1 MLCQYE
7 FLWLRFEKFLGPIF
21 HTMLG
26 PPVVTILCVVQRIL
40 LIHECALHKKNYPN
54 VQCTEIW
61 YEKKHFKFKECCS
74 NRLWLSDWC
83 FLSTQTQYGDCPRKK
98 GCPIVGKSPSP
109 SSTSV
114 VQFFLGHMTLMER
127 NSSKMLVLPYNICIL
142 KQG

>member
-1 MLCQYE
+1 MNVHCT
-7 FLWLRFEKFLGPIF
+7 RR
-21 HTMLG
+21 
-26 PPVVTILCVVQRIL
+26 TILTF
-40 LIHECALHKKNYPN
+40 N
-54 VQCTEIW
+54 VQKSD
-61 YEKKHFKFKECCS
+61 KKKKLFKFKECCS
-74 NRLWLSDWC
+74 NRLWLSELC

>member
-1 MLCQYE
+1 MNVHCT
-7 FLWLRFEKFLGPIF
+7 RR
-21 HTMLG
+21 
-26 PPVVTILCVVQRIL
+26 TILTFNVQKSDT
-40 LIHECALHKKNYPN
+40 KKNISSLKN
-54 VQCTEIW
+54 VAQIG
-61 YEKKHFKFKECCS
+61 YG
-74 NRLWLSDWC
+74 LALDLC